1 MAFQMIHMEIAYRV
15 MQKLGITEGREEFI
29 LGSVAPDAVHM
40 RDDYKVEDKIHSHL
54 FEGCGPWGDTRDY
67 DKWIQNIYVFGEQY
81 GHNEMDIKRRM
92 LIAGIFAHCK
102 TDYWN
107 DVTIWRGTQREFI
120 PPMDPDQFKQEFY
133 VEARAVDEW
142 LYFNCE
148 NTAKIREL
156 LAAAKE
162 EGLEDFY
169 TSEDV
174 AKLKRNLLSIQYA
187 GITQKDLTDFR
198 YYTKDKLERFL
209 ADVTEDVSKD
219 LIDQKILSF

>member
-15 MQKLGITEGREEFI
+15 MQKLGIPEGREEFL

-67 DKWIQNIYVFGEQY
+67 DRWIANIHSFWEKFGK
-81 GHNEMDIKRRM
+81 NEIDINRRM
-92 LIAGIFAHCK
+92 LIAGIFTHCK

-120 PPMDPDQFKQEFY
+120 PPMDPDKFKQEFY

-142 LYFNCE
+142 LYFNGE
-148 NTAKIREL
+148 NTKEIREL
-156 LAAAKE
+156 LGAAKE
-162 EGLEDFY
+162 EGLADYY
-169 TSEDV
+169 TTEDV
-174 AKLKRNLLSIQYA
+174 VKLKKNLLSIQYA
-187 GITQKDLTDFR
+187 GISQTDLIGFR
-198 YYTKDKLERFL
+198 YYTREKLEKFL
-209 ADVTEDVSKD
+209 ADVTEDVAKD
-219 LIDQKILSF
+219 LTDLKIFSL